1 MSVTAGTRDVAKV
14 DEGFLS
20 TQRSRLRSLRAS
32 YRRQAEELSVSAVEV
47 IDDSGP
53 IDMVDDEGFGEAR
66 TVDVERE
73 RVLALASI
81 ATGRLEEIDVA
92 LARLGAGTYGT
103 CAGCR
108 QQIDR
113 ARLEAVPE
121 ATFCVR
127 CKSGTALRP

>member
-1 MSVTAGTRDVAKV
+1 MSVTAATRDVATF
-14 DEGFLS
+14 DEAFLS
-20 TQRSRLRSLRAS
+20 AQRNQLSSLRAS
-32 YRRQAEELSVSAVEV
+32 YRRQAEELSVTAVELV
-47 IDDSGP
+47 DDGGP

-66 TVDVERE
+66 TVHIERE

-81 ATGRLEEIDVA
+81 AIGRLDEIDVA
-92 LARLGAGTYGT
+92 LARLEGGTYGT
-103 CAGCR
+103 CAGCH
-108 QQIDR
+108 QPIDR